1 MVIMLGFIMFNT
13 VPAPNQTPEPAPEEE
28 GRDKQA
34 AETDDERQVGCEVEN
49 QEKSQTD
56 SGGKSL
62 PAENGHGWVLSSV
75 KIEMPKMSGR
85 SLNSVGVSGIIVK

>member
-1 MVIMLGFIMFNT
+1 MVIVLGFIMFNT

-28 GRDKQA
+28 GRDNQA

-56 SGGKSL
+56 SSGKSL
-62 PAENGHGWVLSSV
+62 PAINGHGWVLSSV
-75 KIEMPKMSGR
+75 KI
-85 SLNSVGVSGIIVK
+85 